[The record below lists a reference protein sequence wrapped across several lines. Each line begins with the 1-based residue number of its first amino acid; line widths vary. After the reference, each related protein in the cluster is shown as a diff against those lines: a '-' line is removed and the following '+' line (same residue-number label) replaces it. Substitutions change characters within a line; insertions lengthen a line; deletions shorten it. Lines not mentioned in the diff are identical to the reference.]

1 MTQYIRLLFIALLLT
16 LLTPVSAALAADT
29 NAQLE
34 QIRKERAELKQIREQ
49 LEARLGVLGQTLK
62 KTDVAL
68 VDAGAEARQAQTQ
81 VRTADQRINVLK
93 QRQTELLGKMK
104 QLKHHM
110 QREVALAYRQADR
123 PSLSLDMLFD
133 ARVADIPHRQYL
145 LARLVEQQQKDR
157 EEYAQA
163 RQALSVTQGELE
175 DQRQALVSLQ
185 VEKEKRQREL
195 QQAQAEKKA
204 LWEKVRRDVGL
215 KGERDAQLARQEKAL
230 KSLLKGMGSTL
241 LKVDNADDWQSIRK
255 LKGGLSWP
263 INGRIVASFHSRP
276 APGRARLTGV
286 QLAPRQGGGQVK
298 AIAAG
303 QVRYADWFGG
313 YGLMLIVDHGDGLM
327 TVYAHNDAL
336 YKRLGDWVAQGDVL
350 ADPGSTGWVPDTRL
364 YFEVRD
370 AGKPVNP
377 RHWCRSKG

>member
-1 MTQYIRLLFIALLLT
+1 MTQYIRLLLIALLLT
-16 LLTPVSAALAADT
+16 LLTPVSAVLAADA

-49 LEARLGVLGQTLK
+49 LEARLGALGQTLK
-62 KTDVAL
+62 KSDVAL
-68 VDAGAEARQAQTQ
+68 VGASAEARQAQTQ
-81 VRTADQRINVLK
+81 VRIADQRINVLK

-104 QLKHHM
+104 QLKNHM

-123 PSLSLDMLFD
+123 PAMSLDMLFD

-145 LARLVEQQQKDR
+145 VARLVEQQQQDR

-163 RQALSVTQGELE
+163 RQALAVTQSELE

-185 VEKEKRQREL
+185 VEKEKRQRVL
-195 QQAQAEKKA
+195 QRAQAEKKA
-204 LWEKVRRDVGL
+204 LWERVRQDAKL
-215 KGERDAQLARQEKAL
+215 KGKRDAQLARQEKAL
-230 KSLLKGMGSTL
+230 KRLLKGMGSTL

-255 LKGGLSWP
+255 LKGRLSWP

-350 ADPGSTGWVPDTRL
+350 ADPGSTGWVPDMRL

>member
-1 MTQYIRLLFIALLLT
+1 
-16 LLTPVSAALAADT
+16 
-29 NAQLE
+29 
-34 QIRKERAELKQIREQ
+34 
-49 LEARLGVLGQTLK
+49 
-62 KTDVAL
+62 
-68 VDAGAEARQAQTQ
+68 
-81 VRTADQRINVLK
+81 
-93 QRQTELLGKMK
+93 
-104 QLKHHM
+104 
-110 QREVALAYRQADR
+110 
-123 PSLSLDMLFD
+123 LDMLFD

-145 LARLVEQQQKDR
+145 VARLVEQQQQDR

-163 RQALSVTQGELE
+163 RQALAVTQSELE

-185 VEKEKRQREL
+185 VEKEKRQRVL
-195 QQAQAEKKA
+195 QRAQAEKKA
-204 LWEKVRRDVGL
+204 LWERVRQDAKL
-215 KGERDAQLARQEKAL
+215 KGKRDAQLARQEKAL
-230 KSLLKGMGSTL
+230 KRLLKGMGSTL

-255 LKGGLSWP
+255 LKGRLSWP

-350 ADPGSTGWVPDTRL
+350 ADPGSTGWVPDMRL

>member
-1 MTQYIRLLFIALLLT
+1 L
-16 LLTPVSAALAADT
+16 
-29 NAQLE
+29 QL
-34 QIRKERAELKQIREQ
+34 
-49 LEARLGVLGQTLK
+49 
-62 KTDVAL
+62 
-68 VDAGAEARQAQTQ
+68 
-81 VRTADQRINVLK
+81 
-93 QRQTELLGKMK
+93 
-104 QLKHHM
+104 
-110 QREVALAYRQADR
+110 
-123 PSLSLDMLFD
+123 
-133 ARVADIPHRQYL
+133 
-145 LARLVEQQQKDR
+145 
-157 EEYAQA
+157 
-163 RQALSVTQGELE
+163 
-175 DQRQALVSLQ
+175 
-185 VEKEKRQREL
+185 
-195 QQAQAEKKA
+195 AQAEKKT
-204 LWEKVRRDVGL
+204 LWEKVRRDAKL

-230 KSLLKGMGSTL
+230 KRLLKGMGSTL

-276 APGRARLTGV
+276 APGRPRLTGV
-286 QLAPRQGGGQVK
+286 QLAPRQAGGQVK

-336 YKRLGDWVAQGDVL
+336 YKRLGDWVARGDVL